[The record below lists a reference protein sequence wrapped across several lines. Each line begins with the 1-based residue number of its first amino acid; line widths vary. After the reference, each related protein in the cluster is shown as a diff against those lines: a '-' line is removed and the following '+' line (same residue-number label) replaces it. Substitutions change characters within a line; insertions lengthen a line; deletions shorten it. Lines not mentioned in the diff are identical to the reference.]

1 MKKYVEYV
9 GLPDNNNN
17 GMNLGMDVCN
27 GPRGPR
33 CQQFSTTFYIYIYEE
48 FLQNKGFSVDNVK
61 SINKEEMLK
70 MEGGEK
76 DLQEALLLSLEEAG
90 PSAEK

>member
-1 MKKYVEYV
+1 MSVV
-9 GLPDNNNN
+9 LNNF
-17 GMNLGMDVCN
+17 L
-27 GPRGPR
+27 
-33 CQQFSTTFYIYIYEE
+33 YIYIYEE